1 MKKDKDEEIEW
12 GEALLSGIVFVAL
25 IVALFL
31 LLAIASPEALP

>member
-1 MKKDKDEEIEW
+1 METW
-12 GEALLSGIVFVAL
+12 WEAALAGVVFVAL